1 MSTSAVPRATTAD
14 AKPKVFVFSHRGAL
28 GDFIMT
34 WPALVSLR
42 WKFSDHRFIG
52 LGKPAYLKLAAEMG
66 LLDEAYDCE
75 SQDFLQFYSGDLL
88 PRSLD
93 GMTSAL
99 LWMEEEPKLRTLLHQ
114 RCSGP
119 FHIHPPFPNNAQE
132 HAMDYHLQCLPHFA
146 LPAVPEEDLYFPI
159 ATVRQGYALIH
170 PGSGSKDK
178 NYDPEFYAFLANE
191 LKSRRY
197 PDTRVLIGPAE
208 QDVKSI
214 FASRFPVM
222 EPESPVELARLLSQ
236 AALFVGNDSGVSH
249 LSAILGTKT
258 LALFKGQNY
267 VQWGVRGRDAHSLE
281 AANEA
286 QAMTRIQKALQG

>member
-1 MSTSAVPRATTAD
+1 MSTSAVPRSTTAD
-14 AKPKVFVFSHRGAL
+14 SKPKTFVFSHRGAL

-34 WPALVSLR
+34 WPALVTLR

-75 SQDFLQFYSGDLL
+75 AQDFLQFYSGDLL

-93 GMTSAL
+93 GITSAL

-114 RCSGP
+114 KCSGP
-119 FHIHPPFPNNAQE
+119 FHIHPPFPPSAQE
-132 HAMDYHLQCLPHFA
+132 HAMDYHLQCLPYFS

-178 NYDPEFYAFLANE
+178 NYDPEFHAFLANE

-197 PDTRVLIGPAE
+197 PDTRILIGPAE
-208 QDVKSI
+208 QDVKSV
-214 FASRFPVM
+214 FASRFPVV
-222 EPESPVELARLLSQ
+222 EPGNPVELARLLSQ

-258 LALFKGQNY
+258 LALFKGPNY

-286 QAMTRIQKALQG
+286 QAMTRIQKALQS

>member
-1 MSTSAVPRATTAD
+1 MKS
-14 AKPKVFVFSHRGAL
+14 FVISHRGAL

-34 WPALVSLR
+34 WPALVTLR

-52 LGKPAYLKLAAEMG
+52 LGRPEHMNLALEMG
-66 LLDEAYDCE
+66 LIDSMYDCE
-75 SQDFLQFYSGDLL
+75 SRELMQFYSGDLL
-88 PRSLD
+88 PGFLD
-93 GMTSAL
+93 GMSSAL
-99 LWMEEEPKLRTLLHQ
+99 LWMEEEAKLRTLLHQ
-114 RCSGP
+114 KCQGP
-119 FHIHPPFPNNAQE
+119 FHIHPPFPAAGQE
-132 HAMDYHLQCLPHFA
+132 HAMDYHLQCLPYFS

-159 ATVRQGYALIH
+159 ATTRQAYAIIH

-197 PDTRVLIGPAE
+197 PDTRILIGPAE
-208 QDVKSI
+208 RELRSL
-214 FASRFPVM
+214 FASRFPVV
-222 EPESPVELARLLSQ
+222 EPTSAVELAKLLSQ
-236 AALFVGNDSGVSH
+236 ASLFVGNDSGVSH

-267 VQWGVRGRDAHSLE
+267 AQWGVRGRDAHSLE
-281 AANEA
+281 ASNEA